1 MERKEQIMH
10 RLQYQH
16 LSITWIIDTLPAER
30 LLLKTAPK
38 KWNIHELVAHL
49 ARYQTVFIDRIKK
62 MLNEEQPLIQRYKAE
77 EDPAFEEW
85 RNKSTT
91 DLLQRLKADRQV
103 VINQVM
109 HISELQLQRTGVH
122 TKYGEMNILEWV
134 DFFLLHEAHHCF
146 IIFQLA
152 HDTDLH

>member
-1 MERKEQIMH
+1 MDKKDQITH

-16 LSITWIIDTLPAER
+16 LSIIWIVDSLSAEK

-49 ARYQTVFIDRIKK
+49 ARYQTIFMDRIKK
-62 MLNEEQPLIQRYKAE
+62 ILNEEQPLIQRYKAE
-77 EDPAFEEW
+77 EDPAFDEW
-85 RNKSTT
+85 RNKSTF

-103 VINQVM
+103 IINQVM
-109 HISELQLQRTGVH
+109 HLSEAQLIRTGVH
-122 TKYGEMNILEWV
+122 TKYGEMNIQEWV
-134 DFFLLHEAHHCF
+134 NFFLLHEAHHTF
-146 IIFQLA
+146 VIFQLA

>member
-1 MERKEQIMH
+1 MERKDQIMH

-16 LSITWIIDTLPAER
+16 LSIAWVTTSLSSER
-30 LLLKTAPK
+30 KLLKTAPK

-49 ARYQTVFIDRIKK
+49 SRYQTVFIDRIKEI
-62 MLNEEQPLIQRYKAE
+62 LNEEQPLIQRYKAE
-77 EDPAFEEW
+77 EDPAFDEW
-85 RNKSTT
+85 RNKNTS
-91 DLLQRLKADRQV
+91 DLLLRLNADRQV
-103 VINQVM
+103 IINQVM
-109 HISELQLQRTGVH
+109 HLSEAQLKRTGVH

-146 IIFQLA
+146 VIFQLA